1 MAMEFERR
9 QEEQEVTFV
18 YRPWTC
24 GDEVELRYERPLPE
38 RMREEQAAEAA
49 LGLQKELGQPKAPR
63 RRKRRLWAGL
73 GILAALICLG
83 VGLWYVEFSG
93 PRSQLGNGDAYW
105 DGYPYFDDDYYWDTG
120 EVSENETTIA
130 RYPTGGDVRLTL
142 TAEHPDEPLTAGEIY
157 EKVNPAV
164 VTVLGGQT
172 GSYSVGTGVIFSED
186 GYIITNYHVV
196 SGCSDCAVWVT
207 DSYGVDT
214 EYPAKLVGYD
224 EDNDLA
230 VLKIEALD
238 LPVAE
243 FGVSDDLKV
252 GDQVYA
258 IGNPL
263 GLELRNT
270 LTDGLVSA
278 IDRDVDVEGVT
289 MTLIQTN
296 TALNSGNSGGPLIN
310 QYGQVV
316 GINTIKMMSGEDT
329 IEGLGFA
336 IPTSLA
342 VRWVNEMIEFGEIQP
357 QPVLGLM
364 INRIPET
371 LPDGSRGLRIEEVTP
386 GLSGDKAGILVG
398 DYIVSFAGQEV
409 SSTSEI
415 LALRRDLHVGDLVP
429 VRVWRNGEYLELTME
444 MMAAAE

>member
-9 QEEQEVTFV
+9 QDENGVTLT
-18 YRPWTC
+18 YRPWA
-24 GDEVELRYERPLPE
+24 GGEPVELRYERPLPE
-38 RMREEQAAEAA
+38 RMQTELAECFSQAQT
-49 LGLQKELGQPKAPR
+49 GKKKPR
-63 RRKRRLWAGL
+63 RKKRRVIIVSSIFVLLVCL
-73 GILAALICLG
+73 GIGI
-83 VGLWYVEFSG
+83 WYLEFFRED
-93 PRSQLGNGDAYW
+93 PVTDYW
-105 DGYPYFDDDYYWDTG
+105 EGTFPPYEDDYYWDRGDT
-120 EVSENETTIA
+120 SAAETTIA
-130 RYPTGGDVRLTL
+130 RYPTGGEVRLVL
-142 TAEHPDEPLTAGEIY
+142 NEEHGEEPLTAGEIY
-157 EKVNPAV
+157 EKVNPSV
-164 VTVLGGQT
+164 VTVLGEQNT
-172 GSYSVGTGVIFSED
+172 SYSVGTGVIFSED
-186 GYIITNYHVV
+186 GYIITNYHVI
-196 SGCSDCAVWVT
+196 SGCSACAVWVT

-214 EYPAKLVGYD
+214 DYPARLV
-224 EDNDLA
+224 DNDLA
-230 VLKIEALD
+230 VLKIDAVD

-252 GDQVYA
+252 GDRVYA

-296 TALNSGNSGGPLIN
+296 AALNSGNSGGPLIN

-342 VRWVNEMIEFGEIQP
+342 VRWVNEMIQYGEIQP
-357 QPVLGLM
+357 QPVLGLS
-364 INRIPET
+364 ISLIPET
-371 LPDGSRGLRIEEVTP
+371 LPDGEQGLEIVEVTP

-409 SSTSEI
+409 KSTSEI
-415 LALRRDLHVGDLVP
+415 LAIRRELQVGDLVP
-429 VRVWRNGEYLELTME
+429 VRIWRNGEYLDLTME
-444 MMAAAE
+444 MMAQED

>member
-1 MAMEFERR
+1 MALELERH
-9 QEEQEVTFV
+9 QDENEVTFT
-18 YRPWTC
+18 YRPWAG
-24 GDEVELRYERPLPE
+24 GDPVELRYERELPR
-38 RMREEQAAEAA
+38 RMREERD
-49 LGLQKELGQPKAPR
+49 QKRRLEEKKKAG
-63 RRKRRLWAGL
+63 RRKRRVWIGAGL
-73 GILAALICLG
+73 LAALICLG
-83 VGLWYVEFSG
+83 VGIWYVEQLTW
-93 PRSQLGNGDAYW
+93 RSYDGGYWNGATP
-105 DGYPYFDDDYYWDTG
+105 PYEDDYYWDTG
-120 EVSENETTIA
+120 ETTETETTIA
-130 RYPTGGDVRLTL
+130 RYPTGGDVRLVL
-142 TAEHPDEPLTAGEIY
+142 NEEHSEEPLTAGEIY

-164 VTVLGGQT
+164 VTVLGEQGT
-172 GSYSVGTGVIFSED
+172 TYSVGTGVIFSED
-186 GYIITNYHVV
+186 GYIITNYHVI
-196 SGCSDCAVWVT
+196 SGCSACTVWVT

-230 VLKIEALD
+230 VLKIAAIE

-243 FGVSDDLKV
+243 FGVSDDLEV
-252 GDQVYA
+252 GDRVYA

-278 IDRDVDVEGVT
+278 IDRDVDVDGVT

-296 TALNSGNSGGPLIN
+296 AALNSGNSGGPLIN

-357 QPVLGLM
+357 QPVLGLS
-364 INRIPET
+364 ISLIPET
-371 LPDGSRGLRIEEVTP
+371 LPDGGRGLEVVSVTP
-386 GLSGDKAGILVG
+386 GLSGDNAGILVG

-409 SSTSEI
+409 ASTSEI
-415 LALRRDLHVGDLVP
+415 LVLRRELRIGDLVP
-429 VRVWRNGEYLELTME
+429 VRIWRNGEYLDLTME
-444 MMAAAE
+444 MMAEAD

>member
-9 QEEQEVTFV
+9 QDENGVTLT
-18 YRPWTC
+18 YRPWA
-24 GDEVELRYERPLPE
+24 GGEPVELRYERPLPE
-38 RMREEQAAEAA
+38 RMQTELAECFSQAQT
-49 LGLQKELGQPKAPR
+49 GKKKPR
-63 RRKRRLWAGL
+63 RKKRRVIIVSSIFVLLVCL
-73 GILAALICLG
+73 GIGI
-83 VGLWYVEFSG
+83 WYLEFFRED
-93 PRSQLGNGDAYW
+93 PVTDYW
-105 DGYPYFDDDYYWDTG
+105 EGTFPPYEDDYYWDRGDT
-120 EVSENETTIA
+120 STTETTIA
-130 RYPTGGDVRLTL
+130 RYPTGGEVRLVL
-142 TAEHPDEPLTAGEIY
+142 NEEHGEEPLTAGEIY
-157 EKVNPAV
+157 EKVNPSV
-164 VTVLGGQT
+164 VTVLGEQNT
-172 GSYSVGTGVIFSED
+172 SYSVGTGVIFSED
-186 GYIITNYHVV
+186 GYIITNYHVI
-196 SGCSDCAVWVT
+196 SGCSACAVWVT

-214 EYPAKLVGYD
+214 EYPARLVGYD

-230 VLKIEALD
+230 VLKIDAVD

-252 GDQVYA
+252 GDRVYA

-278 IDRDVDVEGVT
+278 IDRDVDVAGVT

-296 TALNSGNSGGPLIN
+296 AALNSGNSGGPLIN

-342 VRWVNEMIEFGEIQP
+342 VRWVNEMIQYGEIQP
-357 QPVLGLM
+357 QPVLGLS
-364 INRIPET
+364 ISLIPET
-371 LPDGSRGLRIEEVTP
+371 LPDGEQGLEIVEVTP

-409 SSTSEI
+409 KSTSEI
-415 LALRRDLHVGDLVP
+415 LAIRRELQVGDLVP
-429 VRVWRNGEYLELTME
+429 VRIWRNGEYLDLTME
-444 MMAAAE
+444 MMAQED

>member
-9 QEEQEVTFV
+9 QDENGVTLT
-18 YRPWTC
+18 YRPWA
-24 GDEVELRYERPLPE
+24 GGEPVELRYERPLPE
-38 RMREEQAAEAA
+38 RMQTELAECFSQAQT
-49 LGLQKELGQPKAPR
+49 GKKKPR
-63 RRKRRLWAGL
+63 RKKRRVIIVSSIFVLLVCL
-73 GILAALICLG
+73 GIGI
-83 VGLWYVEFSG
+83 WYLEFFRED
-93 PRSQLGNGDAYW
+93 PVTDYW
-105 DGYPYFDDDYYWDTG
+105 EGTFPPYEDDYYWDRGDT
-120 EVSENETTIA
+120 STTETTIA
-130 RYPTGGDVRLTL
+130 RYPTGGEVRLVL
-142 TAEHPDEPLTAGEIY
+142 NEEHGEEPLTAGEIY
-157 EKVNPAV
+157 EKVNPSV
-164 VTVLGGQT
+164 VTVLGEQNT
-172 GSYSVGTGVIFSED
+172 SYSVGTGVIFSED
-186 GYIITNYHVV
+186 GYIITNYHVI
-196 SGCSDCAVWVT
+196 SGCSACAVWVT

-214 EYPAKLVGYD
+214 EYPARLVGYD

-230 VLKIEALD
+230 VLKIDAVD

-252 GDQVYA
+252 GDRVYA

-296 TALNSGNSGGPLIN
+296 AALNSGNSGGPLIN

-342 VRWVNEMIEFGEIQP
+342 VRWVNEMIQYGEIQP
-357 QPVLGLM
+357 QPVLGLS
-364 INRIPET
+364 ISLIPET
-371 LPDGSRGLRIEEVTP
+371 LPDGEQGLEIVEVTP

-409 SSTSEI
+409 KSTSEI
-415 LALRRDLHVGDLVP
+415 LAIRRELQVGDLVP
-429 VRVWRNGEYLELTME
+429 VRIWRNGEYLDLTME
-444 MMAAAE
+444 MMAQED

>member
-18 YRPWTC
+18 YRPWAG
-24 GDEVELRYERPLPE
+24 GDEVKLRYERPLPE
-38 RMREEQAAEAA
+38 RMREEQAQAA
-49 LGLQKELGQPKAPR
+49 LLLEKELGRPKGR
-63 RRKRRLWAGL
+63 RRKRRLWIGL
-73 GILAALICLG
+73 GALAALICLG
-83 VGLWYVEFSG
+83 VGLWWYGTYLAPGHGGG
-93 PRSQLGNGDAYW
+93 PDKGYW
-105 DGYPYFDDDYYWDTG
+105 DGYPYFDDGYYWDT
-120 EVSENETTIA
+120 EETQTETTIA

-142 TAEHPDEPLTAGEIY
+142 TAEHPDQPLTAGEIY

-164 VTVLGGQT
+164 VTVLGEQA

-186 GYIITNYHVV
+186 GYIITNNHVI
-196 SGCSDCAVWVT
+196 SGCSACAVWIT

-243 FGVSDDLKV
+243 FGVSDDLAV

-278 IDRDVDVEGVT
+278 IDRDVDVEGFT

-296 TALNSGNSGGPLIN
+296 AALNSGNSGGPLIN

-342 VRWVNEMIEFGEIQP
+342 VRWVNEMIEFGEVQP

-371 LPDGSRGLRIEEVTP
+371 LPDGGRGLRIEEVTP
-386 GLSGDKAGILVG
+386 GLSGDKAGIRVG
-398 DYIVSFAGQEV
+398 DYIVSFAGEEV
-409 SSTSEI
+409 SSTAEI
-415 LALRRDLHVGDLVP
+415 LALRRELRVGDLVP
-429 VRVWRNGEYLELTME
+429 VRVWRNGEYLDLTME
-444 MMAAAE
+444 MMADTGE

>member
-9 QEEQEVTFV
+9 QDENGVTLT
-18 YRPWTC
+18 YRPWA
-24 GDEVELRYERPLPE
+24 GGEPVELRYERPLPE
-38 RMREEQAAEAA
+38 RMQTELAECFSQAQT
-49 LGLQKELGQPKAPR
+49 GKKKPR
-63 RRKRRLWAGL
+63 RKKRRVIIVSSIFVLLVCL
-73 GILAALICLG
+73 GIGI
-83 VGLWYVEFSG
+83 WYLEFFRED
-93 PRSQLGNGDAYW
+93 PVTDYW
-105 DGYPYFDDDYYWDTG
+105 EGTFPPYEDDYYWDRGDT
-120 EVSENETTIA
+120 STTETTIA
-130 RYPTGGDVRLTL
+130 RYPTGGEVRLVL
-142 TAEHPDEPLTAGEIY
+142 NEEHGEEPLTAGEIY
-157 EKVNPAV
+157 EKVNPSV
-164 VTVLGGQT
+164 VTVLGEQNT
-172 GSYSVGTGVIFSED
+172 SYSVGTGVIFSED
-186 GYIITNYHVV
+186 GYIITNYHVI
-196 SGCSDCAVWVT
+196 SGCSACAVWVT

-214 EYPAKLVGYD
+214 EYPARLVGYD

-230 VLKIEALD
+230 VLKIDAVD

-252 GDQVYA
+252 GDRVYA

-296 TALNSGNSGGPLIN
+296 AALNSGNSGGPLIN

-342 VRWVNEMIEFGEIQP
+342 VRWVNEMIQYGEIQP
-357 QPVLGLM
+357 QPVLGLS
-364 INRIPET
+364 ISLIPET
-371 LPDGSRGLRIEEVTP
+371 LPDGEQGLEIVEVTP

-409 SSTSEI
+409 KSTSEI
-415 LALRRDLHVGDLVP
+415 LAIRRELQVGDLVP
-429 VRVWRNGEYLELTME
+429 VRIWRNGEYLDLTIE
-444 MMAAAE
+444 MMAQED

>member
-9 QEEQEVTFV
+9 QDENGVTLT
-18 YRPWTC
+18 YRPWA
-24 GDEVELRYERPLPE
+24 GGEPVELRYERPLPE
-38 RMREEQAAEAA
+38 RMQTELAECFSQAQT
-49 LGLQKELGQPKAPR
+49 GKKKPR
-63 RRKRRLWAGL
+63 RKKRRVIIVSSIFVLLVCL
-73 GILAALICLG
+73 GIGI
-83 VGLWYVEFSG
+83 WYLEFFRED
-93 PRSQLGNGDAYW
+93 PVTDYW
-105 DGYPYFDDDYYWDTG
+105 EGTFPPYEDDYYWDRGDT
-120 EVSENETTIA
+120 SAAETTIA
-130 RYPTGGDVRLTL
+130 RYPTGGEVRLVL
-142 TAEHPDEPLTAGEIY
+142 NEEHGEEPLTAGEIY
-157 EKVNPAV
+157 EKVNPSV
-164 VTVLGGQT
+164 VTVLGEQNT
-172 GSYSVGTGVIFSED
+172 SYSVGTGVIFSED
-186 GYIITNYHVV
+186 GYIITNYHVI
-196 SGCSDCAVWVT
+196 SGCSACAVWVT

-214 EYPAKLVGYD
+214 EYPARLVGYD

-230 VLKIEALD
+230 VLKIDAVD

-252 GDQVYA
+252 GDRVYA

-278 IDRDVDVEGVT
+278 IDRDVDVEGIT

-296 TALNSGNSGGPLIN
+296 AALNSGNSGGPLIN

-342 VRWVNEMIEFGEIQP
+342 VRWVNEMIQYGEIQP
-357 QPVLGLM
+357 QPVLGLS
-364 INRIPET
+364 ISLIPET
-371 LPDGSRGLRIEEVTP
+371 LPDGEQGLEIVEVTP

-409 SSTSEI
+409 KSTSEI
-415 LALRRDLHVGDLVP
+415 LAIRRELQVGDLVP
-429 VRVWRNGEYLELTME
+429 VRIWRNGEYLDLTME
-444 MMAAAE
+444 MMAQED

>member
-9 QEEQEVTFV
+9 QDENGVTLT
-18 YRPWTC
+18 YRPWA
-24 GDEVELRYERPLPE
+24 GGEPVELRYERPLPE
-38 RMREEQAAEAA
+38 RMQTELAECFSQAQT
-49 LGLQKELGQPKAPR
+49 GKKKPR
-63 RRKRRLWAGL
+63 RKKRRVIIVSSIFVLLVCL
-73 GILAALICLG
+73 GIGI
-83 VGLWYVEFSG
+83 WYLEFFRED
-93 PRSQLGNGDAYW
+93 PVTDYW
-105 DGYPYFDDDYYWDTG
+105 EGTFPPYEDDYYWDRGDT
-120 EVSENETTIA
+120 STTETTIA
-130 RYPTGGDVRLTL
+130 RYPTGGEVRLVL
-142 TAEHPDEPLTAGEIY
+142 NEEHGEEPLTAGEIY
-157 EKVNPAV
+157 EKVNPSV
-164 VTVLGGQT
+164 VTVLGEQNT
-172 GSYSVGTGVIFSED
+172 SYSVGTGVIFSED
-186 GYIITNYHVV
+186 GYIITNYHVI
-196 SGCSDCAVWVT
+196 SGCSACAVWVT

-214 EYPAKLVGYD
+214 EYPARLVGYD

-230 VLKIEALD
+230 VLKIDAVD

-252 GDQVYA
+252 GDRVYA

-296 TALNSGNSGGPLIN
+296 AALNSGNSGGPLIN

-342 VRWVNEMIEFGEIQP
+342 VRWVNEMIQYGEIQP
-357 QPVLGLM
+357 QPVLGLS
-364 INRIPET
+364 ISLIPET
-371 LPDGSRGLRIEEVTP
+371 LPDGEQGLEIVEVTP

-409 SSTSEI
+409 KSTSEI
-415 LALRRDLHVGDLVP
+415 LAIRHELQVGDLVP
-429 VRVWRNGEYLELTME
+429 VRIWRNGEYLDLTVE
-444 MMAAAE
+444 MMAQED

>member
-1 MAMEFERR
+1 MAMRFERR
-9 QEEQEVTFV
+9 QDEDGVTLV
-18 YRPWTC
+18 YRPWA
-24 GDEVELRYERPLPE
+24 GGEPVELRCERELPE
-38 RMREEQAAEAA
+38 RMLAERARERARTSEKQ
-49 LGLQKELGQPKAPR
+49 R
-63 RRKRRLWAGL
+63 RRRRRRVVVGTCLL
-73 GILAALICLG
+73 GVLICLG
-83 VGLWYVEFSG
+83 LGIWYMVWSHQSSDYG
-93 PRSQLGNGDAYW
+93 YW
-105 DGYPYFDDDYYWDTG
+105 DGDYPPYGEDYYWDTG
-120 EVSENETTIA
+120 EFSQLETTIE
-130 RYPTGGDVRLTL
+130 RYPTGDDVRLTL
-142 TAEHPDEPLTAGEIY
+142 VADHAAEPLTAGEIY

-164 VTVLGGQT
+164 VTVLGEQGPT
-172 GSYSVGTGVIFSED
+172 YSVGTGVIFSED
-186 GYIITNYHVV
+186 GYIITNYHVI
-196 SGCSDCAVWVT
+196 SGCSACVVWVT

-214 EYPAKLVGYD
+214 EYEARLVGYD

-230 VLKIEALD
+230 VLKIDAIE

-243 FGVSDDLKV
+243 FGVSDDLQV
-252 GDQVYA
+252 GDRVYA

-278 IDRDVDVEGVT
+278 IDRDVDVDGVT

-296 TALNSGNSGGPLIN
+296 AALNSGNSGGPLIN

-316 GINTIKMMSGEDT
+316 GINTIKMMSGDDT

-357 QPVLGLM
+357 QPVLGLS
-364 INRIPET
+364 ISLIPET
-371 LPDGSRGLRIEEVTP
+371 LPDGSRGLEVMSVTE
-386 GLSGDKAGILVG
+386 GLSGDNAGILVG

-415 LALRRDLHVGDLVP
+415 LTLRRDMQVGYLVP
-429 VRVWRNGEYLELTME
+429 VRIWRNGEYLDLTME
-444 MMAAAE
+444 MMAEAD

>member
-1 MAMEFERR
+1 MAVEFERH
-9 QEEQEVTFV
+9 QDENGVTYT
-18 YRPWTC
+18 YRPWA
-24 GDEVELRYERPLPE
+24 DVEPVELRYERRLPE
-38 RMREEQAAEAA
+38 RMQAELAA
-49 LGLQKELGQPKAPR
+49 CFPPPEKKPR
-63 RRKRRLWAGL
+63 RRKRRVVIGVSILVLLVCL
-73 GILAALICLG
+73 GIGI
-83 VGLWYVEFSG
+83 WYVEFFRGG
-93 PRSQLGNGDAYW
+93 PPQTGYW
-105 DGYPYFDDDYYWDTG
+105 DGGYPPIGNDYYWDKGDTSA
-120 EVSENETTIA
+120 EETTIA
-130 RYPTGGDVRLTL
+130 RYPTGGEARLVL
-142 TAEHPDEPLTAGEIY
+142 NEEHSEEPLTAGEIY
-157 EKVNPAV
+157 AKVNPSV
-164 VTVLGGQT
+164 VTVLGEQNA
-172 GSYSVGTGVIFSED
+172 SYSVGTGVIFSED
-186 GYIITNYHVV
+186 GYIITNYHVIA
-196 SGCSDCAVWVT
+196 GCSACTVWVT

-214 EYPAKLVGYD
+214 EYPARLVGYD

-230 VLKIEALD
+230 VLKINALE

-252 GDQVYA
+252 GDRVYA

-296 TALNSGNSGGPLIN
+296 AALNSGNSGGPLIN

-342 VRWVNEMIEFGEIQP
+342 VRWVNEMIQYGEIQP
-357 QPVLGLM
+357 QPVLGLS
-364 INRIPET
+364 ISLIPET
-371 LPDGSRGLRIEEVTP
+371 LPDGEQGLEIVEVTP
-386 GLSGDKAGILVG
+386 GLSGDNAGILVG

-409 SSTSEI
+409 KSTSEI
-415 LALRRDLHVGDLVP
+415 LAIRRELQVGDLVP
-429 VRVWRNGEYLELTME
+429 VRIWRNGAYLDLTME
-444 MMAAAE
+444 MMAEED

>member
-9 QEEQEVTFV
+9 QDENGVTLT
-18 YRPWTC
+18 YRPWA
-24 GDEVELRYERPLPE
+24 GGEPVERRYERPRPE
-38 RMREEQAAEAA
+38 RMQTELAECFSQAQT
-49 LGLQKELGQPKAPR
+49 GKKKPR
-63 RRKRRLWAGL
+63 RKKRRVIIVSSIFVLLVCL
-73 GILAALICLG
+73 GIGI
-83 VGLWYVEFSG
+83 WYLEFFRED
-93 PRSQLGNGDAYW
+93 PVTDYW
-105 DGYPYFDDDYYWDTG
+105 EGTFPPYEDDYYWDRGDT
-120 EVSENETTIA
+120 STAETTIA
-130 RYPTGGDVRLTL
+130 RYPTGGEVYLVL
-142 TAEHPDEPLTAGEIY
+142 NEEHGEEPLTAGEIY
-157 EKVNPAV
+157 EKVNPSV
-164 VTVLGGQT
+164 VTVLGEQNT
-172 GSYSVGTGVIFSED
+172 SYSVGTGVIFSED
-186 GYIITNYHVV
+186 GYIITNYHVI
-196 SGCSDCAVWVT
+196 SGCSACAVWVT

-214 EYPAKLVGYD
+214 EYPARLVGYD

-230 VLKIEALD
+230 VLKIDAVD

-252 GDQVYA
+252 GDRVYA

-296 TALNSGNSGGPLIN
+296 AALNSGNSGGPLIN

-342 VRWVNEMIEFGEIQP
+342 VRWVNEMIQYGEIQP
-357 QPVLGLM
+357 QPVLGLS
-364 INRIPET
+364 ISLIPET
-371 LPDGSRGLRIEEVTP
+371 LPDGEQGLEIVEVTP

-409 SSTSEI
+409 KSTSEI
-415 LALRRDLHVGDLVP
+415 LAIRRELQVGDLVP
-429 VRVWRNGEYLELTME
+429 VRIWRNGEYLDLTME
-444 MMAAAE
+444 MMAQED

>member
-1 MAMEFERR
+1 MALELERH
-9 QEEQEVTFV
+9 QDENEVTFT
-18 YRPWTC
+18 YRPWAG
-24 GDEVELRYERPLPE
+24 GDPVELRYERELPR
-38 RMREEQAAEAA
+38 RMREERD
-49 LGLQKELGQPKAPR
+49 QKRRLEEKKKAG
-63 RRKRRLWAGL
+63 RRKRRVWIGAGL
-73 GILAALICLG
+73 LAALICLG
-83 VGLWYVEFSG
+83 VGIWYVEQLTW
-93 PRSQLGNGDAYW
+93 RSYDGGYWNGATP
-105 DGYPYFDDDYYWDTG
+105 PYEDDYYWDTG
-120 EVSENETTIA
+120 ETTETETTIA
-130 RYPTGGDVRLTL
+130 RYPTGGDVRLVL
-142 TAEHPDEPLTAGEIY
+142 NEEHSEEPLTAGEIY

-164 VTVLGGQT
+164 VTVLGEQGT
-172 GSYSVGTGVIFSED
+172 TYSVGTGVIFSED
-186 GYIITNYHVV
+186 GYIITNYHVI
-196 SGCSDCAVWVT
+196 SGCSACTVWVT

-230 VLKIEALD
+230 VLKIAAIE

-243 FGVSDDLKV
+243 FGVSDDLEV
-252 GDQVYA
+252 GDRVYA

-278 IDRDVDVEGVT
+278 IDRDVDVDGVT

-296 TALNSGNSGGPLIN
+296 AALNSGNSGGPLIN
-310 QYGQVV
+310 QYGPVV

-357 QPVLGLM
+357 QPVLGLS
-364 INRIPET
+364 ISLIPET
-371 LPDGSRGLRIEEVTP
+371 LPDGGRGLEVVSVTP
-386 GLSGDKAGILVG
+386 GLSGDNAGILVG

-409 SSTSEI
+409 ASTSEI
-415 LALRRDLHVGDLVP
+415 LVLRRELRIGDLVP
-429 VRVWRNGEYLELTME
+429 VRIWRNGEYLDLTME
-444 MMAAAE
+444 MMAEAD

>member
-49 LGLQKELGQPKAPR
+49 LGLQKELGQSKAPR

-83 VGLWYVEFSG
+83 VGLWYMAFSS
-93 PRSQLGNGDAYW
+93 PRSQPGNGDAYW
-105 DGYPYFDDDYYWDTG
+105 DGYPYFVVDYYWDTG

>member
-9 QEEQEVTFV
+9 QDENGVTLT
-18 YRPWTC
+18 YRPWA
-24 GDEVELRYERPLPE
+24 GGEPVELRYERPLPE
-38 RMREEQAAEAA
+38 RMQTELAECFSQAQT
-49 LGLQKELGQPKAPR
+49 GKKKPR
-63 RRKRRLWAGL
+63 RKKRRVIIVSSIFVLLVCL
-73 GILAALICLG
+73 GIGI
-83 VGLWYVEFSG
+83 WYLEFFRED
-93 PRSQLGNGDAYW
+93 PVTDYW
-105 DGYPYFDDDYYWDTG
+105 EGTFPPYEDDYYWDRGDT
-120 EVSENETTIA
+120 STTETTIA
-130 RYPTGGDVRLTL
+130 RYPTGGEVHLVL
-142 TAEHPDEPLTAGEIY
+142 NEEHGEEPLTAGEIY
-157 EKVNPAV
+157 EKVNPSV
-164 VTVLGGQT
+164 VTVLGEQNT
-172 GSYSVGTGVIFSED
+172 SYSVGTGVIFSED
-186 GYIITNYHVV
+186 GYIITNYHVI
-196 SGCSDCAVWVT
+196 SGCSACAVWVT

-214 EYPAKLVGYD
+214 EYPARLVGYD

-230 VLKIEALD
+230 VLKIDAVD

-252 GDQVYA
+252 GDRVYA

-296 TALNSGNSGGPLIN
+296 AALNSGNSGGPLIN

-342 VRWVNEMIEFGEIQP
+342 VRWVNEMIQYGEIQP
-357 QPVLGLM
+357 QPVLGLS
-364 INRIPET
+364 ISLIPET
-371 LPDGSRGLRIEEVTP
+371 LPDGEQGLEIVEVTP

-409 SSTSEI
+409 KSTSEI
-415 LALRRDLHVGDLVP
+415 LAIRRELQVGDLVP
-429 VRVWRNGEYLELTME
+429 VRIWRNGEYLDLTIE
-444 MMAAAE
+444 MMAQED

>member
-9 QEEQEVTFV
+9 QDENGVTLT
-18 YRPWTC
+18 YRPWA
-24 GDEVELRYERPLPE
+24 GGEPVELRYERPLPE
-38 RMREEQAAEAA
+38 RMQTELAECFSQAQT
-49 LGLQKELGQPKAPR
+49 GKKKPR
-63 RRKRRLWAGL
+63 RKKRRVIIVSSIFVLLVCL
-73 GILAALICLG
+73 GIGI
-83 VGLWYVEFSG
+83 WYLEFFRED
-93 PRSQLGNGDAYW
+93 PVVDYW
-105 DGYPYFDDDYYWDTG
+105 EGTFPPYEDDYYWDRGDT
-120 EVSENETTIA
+120 STAKTTIA
-130 RYPTGGDVRLTL
+130 RYPTGGEVRLVL
-142 TAEHPDEPLTAGEIY
+142 NEEHGEEPLTAGEIY
-157 EKVNPAV
+157 EKVNPSV
-164 VTVLGGQT
+164 VTVLGEQNT
-172 GSYSVGTGVIFSED
+172 SYSVGTGVIFSED
-186 GYIITNYHVV
+186 GYIITNYHVI
-196 SGCSDCAVWVT
+196 SGCSACAVWVT

-214 EYPAKLVGYD
+214 EYPARLVGYD

-230 VLKIEALD
+230 VLKIDAVD

-252 GDQVYA
+252 GDRVYA

-296 TALNSGNSGGPLIN
+296 AALNSGNSGGPLIN

-342 VRWVNEMIEFGEIQP
+342 VRWVNEMIQYGEIQP
-357 QPVLGLM
+357 QPVLGLS
-364 INRIPET
+364 ISLIPET
-371 LPDGSRGLRIEEVTP
+371 LPDGEQGLEIVEVTP

-409 SSTSEI
+409 KSTSEI
-415 LALRRDLHVGDLVP
+415 LAIRRELQVGDLVP
-429 VRVWRNGEYLELTME
+429 VRIWRNGEYLDLTME
-444 MMAAAE
+444 MMAQED

>member
-1 MAMEFERR
+1 MAVEFERH
-9 QEEQEVTFV
+9 QDENEVTYT
-18 YRPWTC
+18 YRPWA
-24 GDEVELRYERPLPE
+24 GVEPVELRYERQLPE
-38 RMREEQAAEAA
+38 RMQAELAA
-49 LGLQKELGQPKAPR
+49 CFPPDTKKPR
-63 RRKRRLWAGL
+63 RRRRRVVIGVSLLALLVCL
-73 GILAALICLG
+73 GIGI
-83 VGLWYVEFSG
+83 WYVEFFRG
-93 PRSQLGNGDAYW
+93 TPPRVGYW
-105 DGYPYFDDDYYWDTG
+105 DGDYPPIGNDYYWDTG
-120 EVSENETTIA
+120 DTSDAETTIA
-130 RYPTGGDVRLTL
+130 RYPTGGEVRLVL
-142 TAEHPDEPLTAGEIY
+142 NEEHGEEPLTAGEIY

-164 VTVLGGQT
+164 VTVLGEQNA
-172 GSYSVGTGVIFSED
+172 SYSVGTGVIFSED
-186 GYIITNYHVV
+186 GYIITNYHVI
-196 SGCSDCAVWVT
+196 SGCSACAVWVT

-214 EYPAKLVGYD
+214 EYPARLVGYD

-230 VLKIEALD
+230 VLKINALE

-243 FGVSDDLKV
+243 FGVSDELKV
-252 GDQVYA
+252 GDRVYA

-296 TALNSGNSGGPLIN
+296 AALNSGNSGGPLIN

-342 VRWVNEMIEFGEIQP
+342 VRWVNEMIQYGEIQP
-357 QPVLGLM
+357 QPVLGLS
-364 INRIPET
+364 ISLIPET
-371 LPDGSRGLRIEEVTP
+371 LPDGEQGLEIVEVTP
-386 GLSGDKAGILVG
+386 GLSGDNAGILVG

-409 SSTSEI
+409 RSTSEI
-415 LALRRDLHVGDLVP
+415 LAIRRELQVGDLVP
-429 VRVWRNGEYLELTME
+429 VRIWRNGAYLDLTME
-444 MMAAAE
+444 MMAEED

>member
-9 QEEQEVTFV
+9 QDENGVTLT
-18 YRPWTC
+18 YRPWA
-24 GDEVELRYERPLPE
+24 GGEPVELRYERPLPE
-38 RMREEQAAEAA
+38 RMQTELAECFS
-49 LGLQKELGQPKAPR
+49 QPERKKKTPR
-63 RRKRRLWAGL
+63 RKKRRVIIVSSIFVLLVCL
-73 GILAALICLG
+73 GIGI
-83 VGLWYVEFSG
+83 WYLEFFRED
-93 PRSQLGNGDAYW
+93 PVTDYW
-105 DGYPYFDDDYYWDTG
+105 EGTFPPYEDDYYWDRGDT
-120 EVSENETTIA
+120 STTETTIA
-130 RYPTGGDVRLTL
+130 RYPTGGEVRLVL
-142 TAEHPDEPLTAGEIY
+142 NEEPGEEPLAAGEIY
-157 EKVNPAV
+157 EKVNPSV
-164 VTVLGGQT
+164 VTVLGEQNT
-172 GSYSVGTGVIFSED
+172 SYSVGTGVIFSED
-186 GYIITNYHVV
+186 GYIITNCHVI
-196 SGCSDCAVWVT
+196 SGCSACAVWVT

-214 EYPAKLVGYD
+214 EYPARLVGYD

-230 VLKIEALD
+230 VLKIDAVD

-252 GDQVYA
+252 GDRVYA

-296 TALNSGNSGGPLIN
+296 AALNSGNSGGPLIN

-342 VRWVNEMIEFGEIQP
+342 VRWVNEMIQYGEIQP
-357 QPVLGLM
+357 QPVLGLS
-364 INRIPET
+364 ISLIPET
-371 LPDGSRGLRIEEVTP
+371 LPDGEQGLEIVEVTP

-409 SSTSEI
+409 KSTSEI
-415 LALRRDLHVGDLVP
+415 LAIRRELQVGDLVP
-429 VRVWRNGEYLELTME
+429 VRIWRNGEYLDLTME
-444 MMAAAE
+444 MMAQED

>member
-9 QEEQEVTFV
+9 QDENGVTLT
-18 YRPWTC
+18 YRPWA
-24 GDEVELRYERPLPE
+24 GGEPVELRYERPLPE
-38 RMREEQAAEAA
+38 RMQTELAECFSQAQT
-49 LGLQKELGQPKAPR
+49 GKKKPR
-63 RRKRRLWAGL
+63 RKKRRVIIVSSIFVLLVCL
-73 GILAALICLG
+73 GIGI
-83 VGLWYVEFSG
+83 WYLEFFRED
-93 PRSQLGNGDAYW
+93 PVTDYW
-105 DGYPYFDDDYYWDTG
+105 EGTFPPYEDDYYWDRGDT
-120 EVSENETTIA
+120 STTETTIA
-130 RYPTGGDVRLTL
+130 RYPTGGEVRLVL
-142 TAEHPDEPLTAGEIY
+142 NEEHGEEPLTAGEIY
-157 EKVNPAV
+157 EKVNPSV
-164 VTVLGGQT
+164 VTVLGEQNT
-172 GSYSVGTGVIFSED
+172 SYSVGTGVIFSED
-186 GYIITNYHVV
+186 GYIITNYHVI
-196 SGCSDCAVWVT
+196 SGCSACAVWVT
-207 DSYGVDT
+207 DSYGVDI
-214 EYPAKLVGYD
+214 EYPARLVGYD

-230 VLKIEALD
+230 VLKIDAVD

-252 GDQVYA
+252 GDRVYA

-296 TALNSGNSGGPLIN
+296 AALNSGNSGGPLIN

-342 VRWVNEMIEFGEIQP
+342 VRWVNEMIQYGEIQP
-357 QPVLGLM
+357 QPVLGLS
-364 INRIPET
+364 ISLIPET
-371 LPDGSRGLRIEEVTP
+371 LPDGEQGLEIVEVTP

-409 SSTSEI
+409 KSTSEI
-415 LALRRDLHVGDLVP
+415 LAIRRELQVGDLVP
-429 VRVWRNGEYLELTME
+429 VRIWRNGEYLDLTME
-444 MMAAAE
+444 MMAQED

>member
-9 QEEQEVTFV
+9 QEEQEVTLV

-24 GDEVELRYERPLPE
+24 GEPVELRYELPLPE
-38 RMREEQAAEAA
+38 RMREEQAQAA
-49 LGLQKELGQPKAPR
+49 RLLEKELERPRR
-63 RRKRRLWAGL
+63 RRKRRLWIGL
-73 GILAALICLG
+73 GLLAALICLG
-83 VGLWYVEFSG
+83 IGLWYVAFSDARG
-93 PRSQLGNGDAYW
+93 PVAGEGGSW
-105 DGYPYFDDDYYWDTG
+105 DGYPYFDGDYYWETEG
-120 EVSENETTIA
+120 ETPAETTIA
-130 RYPTGGDVRLTL
+130 RYPTGGPVRLVL
-142 TAEHPDEPLTAGEIY
+142 TEEHSGQPLTAGEIY
-157 EKVNPAV
+157 GKVNPAV
-164 VTVLGGQT
+164 VTVLGEQR

-186 GYIITNYHVV
+186 GYIITNYHVI
-196 SGCSDCAVWVT
+196 SGCSACTVLVT
-207 DSYGVDT
+207 DRYGVDT
-214 EYPAKLVGYD
+214 RYPANLVGYD

-243 FGVSDDLKV
+243 FGVSDDLAV
-252 GDQVYA
+252 GDRVYA

-296 TALNSGNSGGPLIN
+296 AALNSGNSGGPLIN

-336 IPTSLA
+336 IPISLA
-342 VRWVNEMIEFGEIQP
+342 VRWVNEMIQYGEIQP
-357 QPVLGLM
+357 QPVLGLS
-364 INRIPET
+364 ISLIPET
-371 LPDGSRGLRIEEVTP
+371 LPDGEQGLEIVEVTP

-409 SSTSEI
+409 KSTSEI
-415 LALRRDLHVGDLVP
+415 LAIRRELQVGDLVP
-429 VRVWRNGEYLELTME
+429 VRIWRNGEYLDLTME
-444 MMAAAE
+444 MMAQED

>member
-9 QEEQEVTFV
+9 QDENGVTLT
-18 YRPWTC
+18 YRPWA
-24 GDEVELRYERPLPE
+24 GGEPVELRYERPLPE
-38 RMREEQAAEAA
+38 RMQTELAECFSQAQT
-49 LGLQKELGQPKAPR
+49 GKKKS
-63 RRKRRLWAGL
+63 RRKKRRVIIVSSIFVLLVCL
-73 GILAALICLG
+73 GIGI
-83 VGLWYVEFSG
+83 WYLEFFRED
-93 PRSQLGNGDAYW
+93 PVTDYW
-105 DGYPYFDDDYYWDTG
+105 EGTFPPYEDDYYWDRGDT
-120 EVSENETTIA
+120 SAAETTIA
-130 RYPTGGDVRLTL
+130 RYPTGGEVRLVL
-142 TAEHPDEPLTAGEIY
+142 NEEHGEEPLTAGEIY
-157 EKVNPAV
+157 EKVNPSV
-164 VTVLGGQT
+164 VTVLGEQNT
-172 GSYSVGTGVIFSED
+172 SYSVGTGVIFSED
-186 GYIITNYHVV
+186 GYIITNYHVI
-196 SGCSDCAVWVT
+196 SGCSACAVWVT

-214 EYPAKLVGYD
+214 EYPARLVGYD

-230 VLKIEALD
+230 VLKIDAVD

-252 GDQVYA
+252 GDRVYA

-296 TALNSGNSGGPLIN
+296 AALNSGNSGGPLIN

-342 VRWVNEMIEFGEIQP
+342 VRWVNEMIQYGEIQP
-357 QPVLGLM
+357 QPVLGLS
-364 INRIPET
+364 ISLIPET
-371 LPDGSRGLRIEEVTP
+371 LPDGEQGLEIVEVTP

-409 SSTSEI
+409 KSTSEI
-415 LALRRDLHVGDLVP
+415 LAIRCELQVGDLVP
-429 VRVWRNGEYLELTME
+429 VRIWRNGEYLDLTME
-444 MMAAAE
+444 MMAQED